1 MKKVIVVLASLFFVN
16 VTFASIEFLSHQV
29 PAESIEFD
37 KGGWS
42 SGGGNG
48 VVCFKDLDVSHSQEL
63 RDLLAEKHAPIPNKF
78 LRMISSIETFDY
90 YTAKLARGFD
100 GELPQIMKIKD
111 EETIEEYVDRVSKR
125 FENNVSVISN
135 IIDNTK
141 YFLRPHNIR
150 FHQSPIIQKKD
161 MNALGLLDEE
171 RCMFTTLAVQR
182 SDNDYIEL
190 HIDARLFNLGAHSRQ
205 SRATLYLHEIIY
217 LHARRVLEAT
227 DSYATRKLVEEM
239 ISKYEEQTA
248 FRISRTL
255 RRLGFVKY
263 NIPFPSDEI
272 INNRYTITSST
283 IGDTISQAI
292 ASILNNMRE
301 PYFRVDPTYA
311 SIVKGYSLDYD
322 LNYDDNIVKLREICP
337 GVVFN
342 KPEDCF
348 KDLEK
353 LKLLRNRRYDYFKSE
368 FETIMQMFVKFS
380 GADLSYFSKK
390 EIGLL
395 NNLVLEEDS
404 FVSNLFA
411 HASVD
416 DVLTFDDETYFS
428 LNFIYEN
435 EGVDY
440 SSFLWLQTHEELI
453 TMPNRP
459 IPFVN

>member
-1 MKKVIVVLASLFFVN
+1 MKKVIVCLASLFVASA
-16 VTFASIEFLSHQV
+16 TFASIEFQSHQI
-29 PAESIEFD
+29 PAENIKFD

-48 VVCFKDLDVSHSQEL
+48 VVCFNEYDVSSSKEL

-78 LRMISSIETFDY
+78 LLMISSIETFDY
-90 YTAKLARGFD
+90 YTAKLTRGFD
-100 GELPQIMKIKD
+100 NESPQIMKIKND
-111 EETIEEYVDRVSKR
+111 ETIEEYVDRVSKR

-135 IIDNTK
+135 IINNTK
-141 YFLRPHNIR
+141 YYLRPENIR

-161 MNALGLLDEE
+161 MNALGLLDQE

-190 HIDARLFNLGAHSRQ
+190 HIDARLFNFGAHTRQ
-205 SRATLYLHEIIY
+205 SKATLYLHEIIY

-239 ISKYEEQTA
+239 ISQYDEQTA
-248 FRISRTL
+248 FRISRNL

-263 NIPFPSDEI
+263 DLPFPSDEI
-272 INNRYTITSST
+272 LKNKYTITSST
-283 IGDTISQAI
+283 IGDTISKAI

-301 PYFRVDPTYA
+301 PYLRIDPEYA
-311 SIVKGYSLDYD
+311 SILEGHFFEFN
-322 LNYDDNIVKLREICP
+322 LNYDDNIVKLKKRCP
-337 GVVFN
+337 RVVE
-342 KPEDCF
+342 PEDCF

-368 FETIMQMFVKFS
+368 FETMIQMFVKFS
-380 GADLSYFSKK
+380 GADLSYFSEK
-390 EIGLL
+390 EIELL
-395 NNLVLEEDS
+395 NNLVLEKDS

-416 DVLTFDDETYFS
+416 DALTFDNETYFS
-428 LNFIYEN
+428 LKFIYEN

-440 SSFLWLQTHEELI
+440 SEFLWLQTHEELI

-459 IPFVN
+459 VPFID